1 MNWLKTIL
9 NEIFGLFVDDAT
21 FALAILLW
29 LVLVKVLTS
38 HLGIPTSWSGIIL
51 FAGLA
56 LILAESTTRYAK
68 PRNPKNNPAK
78 IA

>member
-9 NEIFGLFVDDAT
+9 REIFGLFVDDAT
-21 FALAILLW
+21 FALTILLW
-29 LVLVKVLTS
+29 LILVKLFAS
-38 HLGIPTSWSGIIL
+38 HLGIPARWAAIIL

-68 PRNPKNNPAK
+68 PRR
-78 IA
+78 

>member
-9 NEIFGLFVDDAT
+9 REIFGLFVDDAS

-29 LVLVKVLTS
+29 LVVVRTLTP
-38 HLGIPTSWSGIIL
+38 HMGIPARWSGIIL
-51 FAGLA
+51 FTGLA

-68 PRNPKNNPAK
+68 RQQQKNNSAK
-78 IA
+78 

>member
-9 NEIFGLFVDDAT
+9 REVLGLFVDDAT

-29 LVLVKVLTS
+29 LLMVKMITP
-38 HLGIPTSWSGIIL
+38 HLGIPARWTAIIL

-56 LILAESTTRYAK
+56 LILAESTIRYAK
-68 PRNPKNNPAK
+68 RPLQ
-78 IA
+78 

>member
-9 NEIFGLFVDDAT
+9 HEIFGLFVDDAS

-29 LVLVKVLTS
+29 LVLVNVLTP
-38 HLGIPTSWSGIIL
+38 HLGIPTSWSAIIL

-68 PRNPKNNPAK
+68 PRNQKNSSAK
-78 IA
+78 